1 MPSELQKLAMAVLAR
16 RQDAKRDTAW
26 DSRGTVAAQVSQGV
40 KVAGTAKT
48 HINQADNTTVP
59 LSQAL
64 RDGTLGQSANSGTPS
79 GTVVGQHYRD
89 AVSTLLAQCPDHVPE
104 ERWRQAVEDGRQFLA
119 VWGAQAQAFGWA
131 ARELFGLH
139 PVPERP
145 AANYSRLSRLDC
157 TGLIWLL
164 RGRPV
169 IALTAMEAVMR
180 CHSGAGG
187 GHALP
192 QRSWRRSCAA
202 RLTYRRRTE
211 QALAG
216 TANGAPATET
226 GNVMQPTGG
235 VMQPTLPIAK
245 GAAA

>member
-180 CHSGAGG
+180 CHSGAT
-187 GHALP
+187 LKFY
-192 QRSWRRSCAA
+192 RRS
-202 RLTYRRRTE
+202 E
-211 QALAG
+211 PALAG
-216 TANGAPATET
+216 TANGAPAKET
-226 GNVMQPTGG
+226 GNVMLPTRPIDG
-235 VMQPTLPIAK
+235 VMQPTLQIAK